1 MDDLLSPMHIIVLL
15 IVVLVIFGPKRLPE
29 LGSNLAKTIKEFK
42 HAMNDDTPANGAV
55 VVKSE
60 SQEPQQPQQTPGNPP
75 QN

>member
-15 IVVLVIFGPKRLPE
+15 IVALLIFGPKRLPE
-29 LGSNLAKTIKEFK
+29 MGANLAKTIKEFK
-42 HAMNDDTPANGAV
+42 HAMSDETPASTTA

-60 SQEPQQPQQTPGNPP
+60 SQEPPVNPP